1 MDDEERIGR
10 IFIPNDLQK
19 LVLHADL
26 NWKTPPP
33 SPEKT
38 LRLPAPSPKKISQDL
53 PSTSGGSRPGLRS
66 GDPLAMIQQLSD
78 LNDKVVILTTKIEE
92 QNNHISAMQS
102 DVHRMVDLLV
112 TMVDIFKAEDPAK
125 ADPVEKKDDEVD
137 PAAAVDPAQVD
148 LTGKSDDEG
157 DAAVHKIESDDD
169 DDDEANESDAK
180 DAEKSASDDEDRD
193 YSPGEY

>member
-1 MDDEERIGR
+1 MECPPVEDEERIGR
-10 IFIPNDLQK
+10 IFVPDDLRK
-19 LVLHADL
+19 LVYHADL

-33 SPEKT
+33 SPQKT

-66 GDPLAMIQQLSD
+66 GDQLAMIQQLSD

-92 QNNHISAMQS
+92 QNNHISAMQN

-112 TMVDIFKAEDPAK
+112 TMVEIFKSEDTAK
-125 ADPVEKKDDEVD
+125 ADPAEKKTDEVD
-137 PAAAVDPAQVD
+137 PAAAVDPVQVD

-157 DAAVHKIESDDD
+157 DDVQKVDSDDD
-169 DDDEANESDAK
+169 DDDVESDDK
-180 DAEKSASDDEDRD
+180 NAEKSASDEEDRD
-193 YSPGEY
+193 